1 MTQVLPSESLSLDIA
16 SYLDISQPRRL
27 RPQVEIVVAARA
39 WRPPVEDRQRDWV
52 ASIVAPALKILRVRR
67 GDSACK
73 AFCALGSG
81 LGLDA
86 LAGVELLDAEVLGVT
101 DLFPDVVEAAA
112 ENVRRNLAPDHSVA
126 LYAGAG
132 DLLAPLRASGAR
144 FDLIYENL
152 PNLPLADAAKVEV
165 DKTSA
170 AFLAPRDEPLPQGV
184 RDWLLALHYLAL
196 VQAHDFLKP
205 GGAVLSTIGARLPLS
220 VLTDMAQ
227 AAGHD
232 ASFLS
237 YWWKGQ
243 ADADDVIA
251 SYAQWQREGLGPFH
265 FYPLET
271 LEAAFVGLDL
281 EQAGRQALELE
292 ESLFPHR
299 LDAEA
304 AWALHRRG
312 GRIGHTVAVLLSEP
326 KR

>member
-1 MTQVLPSESLSLDIA
+1 V
-16 SYLDISQPRRL
+16 
-27 RPQVEIVVAARA
+27 
-39 WRPPVEDRQRDWV
+39 
-52 ASIVAPALKILRVRR
+52 
-67 GDSACK
+67 
-73 AFCALGSG
+73 
-81 LGLDA
+81 GLDA

-112 ENVRRNLAPDHSVA
+112 QNVRRNLAPGHSVV
-126 LYAGAG
+126 LHAGAG
-132 DLLAPLRASGAR
+132 DLLAPLRASGAT

-152 PNLPLADAAKVEV
+152 PNLPLANAAKVEV

-170 AFLAPRDEPLPQGV
+170 AFLAPRDEPLPQAV

-232 ASFLS
+232 ARFLS

-243 ADADDVIA
+243 ADADEVIA

-271 LEAAFVGLDL
+271 LEAAFSGLDL
-281 EQAGRQALELE
+281 EQAGRRALELE
-292 ESLFPHR
+292 DSLHPHR
-299 LDAEA
+299 LDAET

-312 GRIGHTVAVLLSEP
+312 GRIGHTVAALLSEP